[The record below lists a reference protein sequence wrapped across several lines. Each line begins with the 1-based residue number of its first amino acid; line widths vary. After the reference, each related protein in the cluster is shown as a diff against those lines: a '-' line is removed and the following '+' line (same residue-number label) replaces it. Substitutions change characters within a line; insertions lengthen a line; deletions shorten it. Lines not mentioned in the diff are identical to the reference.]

1 MCQCRLTLRFWVNTL
16 GRKVAVAITLVM
28 MVAMSVATWAQT
40 PLAWESMPT
49 SYTITCGTTY
59 TLTATA
65 AEADKTVVF
74 SPSSSSCQLRITC
87 KASNLKGSANRDQID
102 LSGGAT
108 GRTYTNNTTPLWH
121 YAGTY
126 STNTGS
132 NLTIAFDRKSKM
144 QDGSTWTATIECYCP
159 CTSRTGSLSFASPS
173 LNTTVGGH
181 VTQTA
186 SNECTPNNGTITYS
200 SSDESVATV
209 NTSTGEVTGVR
220 EGTATIT
227 ATLSEATVSGTTYCA
242 SSTTYTVN
250 VNACGYTPYTIG
262 TGTETSYYYGPVND
276 WYNYGY
282 RQIIYDKSELCSGTI
297 YSMAFQYAYSSTMTA
312 KGSNISV
319 YMGETDKTSF
329 TDENDWIASGSL
341 TLVYSGGM
349 NCSTGWNWF
358 ALDTPFEYTG
368 EGNLVMAILD
378 LSGSYNNSYYT
389 FYYTAA
395 SENKQI
401 NFYADYDT
409 PSMATPPTANQI
421 TANRPNTKF
430 CIQCCSP
437 RTSGNLS
444 FAEAYREIMVDATT
458 TQTVTNSLTPSG
470 GTITY
475 SSSDDAIAEVTNS
488 GVVTGRAPGYATITA
503 TLSEYNDGS
512 KNWCAV
518 TASWTV
524 KVKCADVSVSVDGGC
539 SETVDGVCYIDRCA
553 PALGGGTPT
562 SVTLGVETDITP
574 SSYSWIWNAHD
585 NAGNHESSGSTVTV
599 PLNGYATAA
608 QQQRGYDVSVTVS
621 DGTCEA
627 TAQARIRVS
636 AGIRPASD
644 ALPDINLG
652 EICVGTEGKIVI
664 GTGAGSDLQIEEP
677 AVHIEASLGHGN
689 LTFIP
694 DGPNCDE
701 HCYRD
706 TVTFN
711 DFAPSATVTSA
722 DDIRFLRIN
731 MEHSFIGDIQIKLI
745 CPSNRSTIILQDYYN
760 TNRDAED
767 DYSYTWPYPSE
778 NGLYYVSFGTPNL
791 TDGTTSSTYC
801 TEADNPSGTGANYV
815 WSNYGDY
822 SYASGSGYVYE
833 VANIGTDGD
842 PRPYYVMPTTMSSGE
857 PSSQV
862 YHPFQGFDN
871 LIGCPL
877 NGNWI
882 VQVCDSWEAD
892 NGWIFE
898 WELKLS
904 EDKLP
909 LSWGFD
915 VTLEDRGLSC
925 TGDVHTVQEVDTL
938 WVRPQWGDEASG
950 CQLVLTDNFGC
961 QTTVNNH
968 INFTLDS
975 AWVNLTSGT
984 PNQSYCYGVGS
995 MSVPIQ
1001 YTYGGKAT
1009 GVTVQWKKDG
1019 SEIGTYTSGTNTT
1032 NGITTTITSTGT
1044 YSGTVNISGTPSA
1057 PGLYTCDIWTT
1068 QGEPC
1073 VSNHKYDT
1081 IRVWPRPTV
1090 NAGDDQLICN
1100 GSPSSVTLE
1109 ASGSGGSGTLTY
1121 TWSNGDSGS
1130 SITVTPTETTTYE
1143 VTVSD
1148 SHCSATDQVQVSVS
1162 NLDAEISIT
1171 P

>member
-1 MCQCRLTLRFWVNTL
+1 MSNCEDRL
-16 GRKVAVAITLVM
+16 
-28 MVAMSVATWAQT
+28 
-40 PLAWESMPT
+40 
-49 SYTITCGTTY
+49 
-59 TLTATA
+59 
-65 AEADKTVVF
+65 
-74 SPSSSSCQLRITC
+74 
-87 KASNLKGSANRDQID
+87 
-102 LSGGAT
+102 
-108 GRTYTNNTTPLWH
+108 
-121 YAGTY
+121 
-126 STNTGS
+126 
-132 NLTIAFDRKSKM
+132 
-144 QDGSTWTATIECYCP
+144 
-159 CTSRTGSLSFASPS
+159 GSLSFANAS

-186 SNECTPNNGTITYS
+186 SNGCTPNNGTITYS

-209 NTSTGEVTGVR
+209 NASTGEVTGVR

-242 SSTTYTVN
+242 SRTTYTVN
-250 VNACGYTPYTIG
+250 VNACGHTPYTIG
-262 TGTETSYYYGPVND
+262 TGTEASYYYGPVND

-297 YSMAFQYAYSSTMTA
+297 YSMAFQYAYSNTMTA

-329 TDENDWIASGSL
+329 TDENDWIASGNL

-378 LSGSYNNSYYT
+378 LSGSYDNSYYT

-409 PSMATPPTANQI
+409 PSMSTPPTANQI
-421 TANRPNTKF
+421 TPNRPNTKF

-437 RTSGNLS
+437 RASGSLS

-458 TQTVTNSLTPSG
+458 TQSVTNSLTPSG
-470 GTITY
+470 GTIIY
-475 SSSDDAIAEVTNS
+475 SSSDDDIAEVSNS
-488 GVVTGRAPGYATITA
+488 GVVTGKAPGTVTITA

-524 KVKCADVSVSVDGGC
+524 KVKCADVSISVDGGC
-539 SETVDGVCYIDRCA
+539 SETVDGICYIDRCA

-745 CPSNRSTIILQDYYN
+745 CPSNRSTIILQDLF
-760 TNRDAED
+760 TTASDAED
-767 DYSYTWPYPSE
+767 DYVYDWPYKYTEGGTTYYP
-778 NGLYYVSFGTPNL
+778 YVSFGTPNL

-801 TEADNPSGTGANYV
+801 TTTDNPAGTGANYV

-857 PSSQV
+857 PTSQV

-882 VQVCDSWEAD
+882 VQVCDSWEED

-915 VTLEDRGLSC
+915 VTLEDKDLSC
-925 TGDVHTVQEVDTL
+925 TGTVHTEQQVDTL
-938 WVRPQWGDEASG
+938 WVRPQYGDAASG

-961 QTTVNNH
+961 QSTVDNH

-975 AWVNLTSGT
+975 AWVNQTSAT
-984 PNQSYCYGVGS
+984 GS
-995 MSVPIQ
+995 NVQTLCLGDAISPAIT
-1001 YTYGGKAT
+1001 YLYGGKANA
-1009 GVTVQWKKDG
+1009 VNIAWKKDG
-1019 SEIGTYTSGTNTT
+1019 VALGVGVSPAGVTVTTNTTTQTLTIIGTPTATGTYTYIVSTEQDLPCGTNTKE
-1032 NGITTTITSTGT
+1032 GTIT
-1044 YSGTVNISGTPSA
+1044 V
-1057 PGLYTCDIWTT
+1057 LD
-1068 QGEPC
+1068 
-1073 VSNHKYDT
+1073 H
-1081 IRVWPRPTV
+1081 PTV
-1090 NAGDDQLICN
+1090 NAGVDAVIC
-1100 GSPSSVTLE
+1100 SPDHGTSSTTLG
-1109 ASGSGGSGTLTY
+1109 ATATGGTSPY
-1121 TWSNGDSGS
+1121 TWAWSPATGLSATNISNPTATPTTTTDY
-1130 SITVTPTETTTYE
+1130 TVT
-1143 VTVSD
+1143 VTDDAGCTGNDVVRVVVN
-1148 SHCSATDQVQVSVS
+1148 Q
-1162 NLDAEISIT
+1162 LDAEIQMMA